1 MSAFVMA
8 KREVPAKMPVII
20 RRKSIG
26 LSSNISTTWKVKP
39 KGESW
44 EYLVLC
50 YSYFIYFPLVS
61 TLAWYMTRQF
71 LAIFDN
77 QTLVIGYPLF
87 VITKKRYSPRS
98 LGVSLKANDNIMF
111 FRKTP
116 GQAQKRGLNTLFS
129 IVSLSRKA
137 LGTSSGQARDNGQT
151 LRIRIG

>member
-1 MSAFVMA
+1 MA

-26 LSSNISTTWKVKP
+26 LSSNISTIWKVKP

-61 TLAWYMTRQF
+61 TLAGYMTRQF

-77 QTLVIGYPLF
+77 QNLVIRYPIF
-87 VITKKRYSPRS
+87 VITKKVFASLARS
-98 LGVSLKANDNIMF
+98 V
-111 FRKTP
+111 T
-116 GQAQKRGLNTLFS
+116 
-129 IVSLSRKA
+129 
-137 LGTSSGQARDNGQT
+137 
-151 LRIRIG
+151 